1 MTYSQKR
8 TVYCRLTGKYCCAV
22 REIYT
27 VVIVVMIN
35 VTQHIHF
42 KTSTFPI
49 VCPIINTKFFFTV
62 NCYTLQT

>member
-1 MTYSQKR
+1 MRYMTYSPKR

-27 VVIVVMIN
+27 IVIVVMIN

-49 VCPIINTKFFFTV
+49 VSPIINTKFF
-62 NCYTLQT
+62 LL